1 MESRVIQVTAAA
13 HKHGNLNIKPCGT
26 EFFPQDV
33 FGGPSKK
40 DGLGTPIT
48 LRVEGLSEPIKTDIP
63 TDKKTKHPRWIFRER
78 AWVKK
83 FISSNHLVPGD
94 TITITRLDKSTYD
107 IAPDNNHSQ
116 EEISSNLYY
125 KTNHGKI
132 YLSEF
137 QQCTVD
143 LS

>member
-1 MESRVIQVTAAA
+1 MESRVIELTQAAR
-13 HKHGNLNIKPCGT
+13 KHGNLNLRPCGKD
-26 EFFPQDV
+26 FFPQGV
-33 FGGPSKK
+33 FGGSSKK

-48 LRVEGLSEPIKTDIP
+48 LHVEGLSQPIKTDIP
-63 TDKKTKHPRWIFRER
+63 TNKKTKHPRWIFRER

-83 FISSNHLVPGD
+83 FISSNSLVPGD

-116 EEISSNLYY
+116 EEISCKLYH

-132 YLSEF
+132 YLREF
-137 QQCTVD
+137 QKCTVA

>member
-1 MESRVIQVTAAA
+1 MESRVIELTLAAS
-13 HKHGNLNIKPCGT
+13 KHGNLNLRTCGK
-26 EFFPQDV
+26 EFFPKDV

-40 DGLGTPIT
+40 DGLGTPVT

-63 TDKKTKHPRWIFRER
+63 TDKKTKQPRWIFRER

-94 TITITRLDKSTYD
+94 TITITRIEKSTYD
-107 IAPDNNHSQ
+107 IVPDNNHSQ
-116 EEISSNLYY
+116 EEISSKPYY

-132 YLSEF
+132 YLGEF
-137 QQCTVD
+137 QQCTAD